1 MKTEKQKVGDL
12 GEEMATLW
20 LKRKG
25 FKIIARNY
33 RRKWGELDVVARLK
47 DTIHFVEVKS
57 VRRYIGQSGSEDEYE
72 AEENIH
78 PWKLRRLHRII
89 SIFLENENLED
100 LDWQLD
106 VIVVELDDE
115 KQAGRVRYLEDVG

>member
-1 MKTEKQKVGDL
+1 
-12 GEEMATLW
+12 
-20 LKRKG
+20 
-25 FKIIARNY
+25 
-33 RRKWGELDVVARLK
+33 VARLK